1 MSKVNGYLSILGVIT
16 VWGLS
21 FPLSKLALNFMSPF
35 ILTFF
40 RFLIGGIILLAYAR
54 GIVYGKKEIINAIL
68 NMSLFV
74 ILLNLAI
81 NLSSNPALASVLIYT
96 QPIFVVIIIRLLG
109 ERINPLQFIGVI
121 IAFTGIFISVDS
133 GEFNIGSLI
142 AVLAAILW
150 AIGTIYYR
158 RNLIKENVTKLNA
171 FMSLFSALFAL
182 PTIGI
187 GFHFVF
193 NIYGIL
199 LAISVAIIAQAMGFI
214 FWFSSIRNLGPLTSS
229 TMAILV
235 PVSAYVFSFVILGK
249 IPSYFQVLGS
259 ALALVGVIISQIGFV
274 RLTK

>member
-68 NMSLFV
+68 NMSLFI

-109 ERINPLQFIGVI
+109 ERINPLQLVGVI

-133 GEFNIGSLI
+133 GEFNIGSII
-142 AVLAAILW
+142 AVLAALLW

-158 RNLIKENVTKLNA
+158 RNLIKENVIKLNA

-187 GFHFVF
+187 DFHFVF

-199 LAISVAIIAQAMGFI
+199 LAIGVAIIAQAMGFI

-235 PVSAYVFSFVILGK
+235 PVSAYIFSFVILGK

-259 ALALVGVIISQIGFV
+259 ALALLGVIISQIGFV

>member
-1 MSKVNGYLSILGVIT
+1 MSKVSGYLSIIGVII

-21 FPLSKLALNFMSPF
+21 FPLSKLALYYMSPF

-40 RFLIGGIILLAYAR
+40 RFSIGGVLLLIYAR
-54 GIVYGKKEIINAIL
+54 GIVFGKKEAINAIL

-96 QPIFVVIIIRLLG
+96 QPIFVVVIIRILG
-109 ERINPLQFIGVI
+109 ERINLLQLLGVI
-121 IAFTGIFISVDS
+121 IAFSGIFISVDS
-133 GEFNIGSLI
+133 GDFNIGSLI

-150 AIGTIYYR
+150 AIGTVYYR
-158 RNLIKENVTKLNA
+158 RNLIKESVTKLNA

-187 GFHFVF
+187 DFRFTF
-193 NIYGIL
+193 NVYGIL
-199 LAISVAIIAQAMGFI
+199 FAIGVAIIAQAMGFI
-214 FWFSSIRNLGPLTSS
+214 FWFSSIKNLGPLTSS

-235 PVSAYVFSFVILGK
+235 PVSAYVFSFLILGK
-249 IPSYFQVLGS
+249 IPSYFQILGS
-259 ALALVGVIISQIGFV
+259 TLALIGVIISQIGFV
-274 RLTK
+274 RLAK